1 MISISPADTIIIIGV
16 VQGLVGMFTPSKLLA
31 WQRLNATS
39 LTVVGVFLGFV
50 GLTIK
55 VVLG

>member
-1 MISISPADTIIIIGV
+1 MISISPADTVIIVGV
-16 VQGLVGMFTPSKLLA
+16 LQGLTGLFAPAKLLA

-39 LTVVGVFLGFV
+39 LTVVGTFLGFV
-50 GLTIK
+50 GLVLK

>member
-1 MISISPADTIIIIGV
+1 MISISPADTVIIIGV
-16 VQGLVGMFTPSKLLA
+16 IQGLAGMFTPAKLLA

-39 LTVVGVFLGFV
+39 LTVTGAFLGFV
-50 GLTIK
+50 GLVLK